1 MFGVLPPRP
10 EPVHVRRGVVRG
22 RFQHDGAK
30 KEASQGGDE
39 RALIMGILNFFF
51 GNATSEPV
59 NQKPRTG
66 FRNQSG
72 EELAIYLTESDIQLL
87 NNAVDSNGGVTAEI
101 VETLKCVKYYKK
113 VLTSTQPTWAGSCGE
128 RD

>member
-1 MFGVLPPRP
+1 
-10 EPVHVRRGVVRG
+10 
-22 RFQHDGAK
+22 
-30 KEASQGGDE
+30 
-39 RALIMGILNFFF
+39 MGLLNFFF

-66 FRNQSG
+66 FCNQCG
-72 EELAIYLTESDIQLL
+72 EELASYLTESDIQLL

-113 VLTSTQPTWAGSCGE
+113 VFDFNATDVGRELWRAGLAVEDAKRLAGVIVRWAMGI
-128 RD
+128 RR